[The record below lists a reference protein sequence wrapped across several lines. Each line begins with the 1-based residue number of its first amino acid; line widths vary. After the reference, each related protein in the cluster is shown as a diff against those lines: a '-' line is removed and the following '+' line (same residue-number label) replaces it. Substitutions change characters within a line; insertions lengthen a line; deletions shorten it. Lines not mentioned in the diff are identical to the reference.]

1 MPQSLSKVY
10 VHIVFST
17 KHRHDFIDEAIEE
30 ELFTYLGGACREQGC
45 KPVRVGGYRNHVH
58 ILCTLSR
65 TITQAKLLE
74 EIKKESSKWMK
85 EQGEAYENF
94 YWQDDYGIF
103 SMNPRQIDI
112 VERYIINQ
120 KEHHERQGFK
130 DEFRR
135 FLKRYKVPY
144 DEKYVWD

>member
-1 MPQSLSKVY
+1 MLQSLSKVY

-30 ELFTYLGGACREQGC
+30 ELFTYLGGACREQGY

-103 SMNPRQIDI
+103 SVNPRQIDI

-144 DEKYVWD
+144 DEKHVWD

>member
-17 KHRHDFIDEAIEE
+17 KHRKDFIDDAIAER
-30 ELFTYLGGACREQGC
+30 LFEYLGGSCKGQGC
-45 KPVRVGGYRNHVH
+45 NPVQVGGHRNHVH

-74 EIKKESSKWMK
+74 EIKTGSSKWMK
-85 EQGEAYENF
+85 KQGEAYKDF
-94 YWQDDYGIF
+94 YWQDGYGFF
-103 SMNPRQIDI
+103 SLNQTETDVVIN
-112 VERYIINQ
+112 YIKNQ
-120 KEHHERQGFK
+120 KQHHEKRDFQ
-130 DEFRR
+130 DEFRA
-135 FLKRYKVPY
+135 FLKKYQVEY